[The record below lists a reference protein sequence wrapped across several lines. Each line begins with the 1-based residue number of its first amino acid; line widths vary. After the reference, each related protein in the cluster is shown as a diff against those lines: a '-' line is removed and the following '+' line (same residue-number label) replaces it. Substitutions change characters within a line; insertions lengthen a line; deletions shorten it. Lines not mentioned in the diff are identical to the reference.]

1 MARMKATSP
10 SNRHSQSILAFGICS
25 RIKKMKTSLRMFRPW
40 QVLNSIT
47 IEHLWALTVLVGIFV
62 FVNTHPIR
70 PHDFWWH
77 MAVGREILE
86 TGQIPQGDT
95 FSQTMRGAPY
105 PSYQAFWLMEAAMY
119 GVYRLGGA
127 ALTVLLHGVVIT
139 AAYALLLWLGRR
151 VSGSWRAAA
160 AGTLFAA
167 ALGLNDWNVRPQ
179 AITFAIAALFLL
191 AIHEYRQTQRRAW
204 LVVFPLGMVLWVNSH
219 GTFPLGLALMAF
231 WVADE
236 GWKALQSGDI
246 TWTSLRQAF
255 QTPLLTLALSLVA
268 CALSPRGLGTF
279 AYVSGMT
286 SDPIIQN
293 LVPEWAPPTFDTLGG
308 QLFFGGLL
316 LSAAILAL
324 SPKRPTPSQLLTF
337 LAFGG
342 LGMRTSR
349 GSIWFGLVM
358 APVLAE
364 HVARLGEE
372 MRKRKGEKAEKR
384 KSEKAGRREGE
395 KADLQNQK
403 SKIENVLNLALVGL
417 LLWGAVL
424 SLPWF
429 KALWPLAPE
438 KRGLISAETPIA
450 ATEFLLQERLPGP
463 LFHAMSFGSYL
474 IWAAQPEYP
483 VFVDGRIELYP
494 ADLWLDYLHISAAAP
509 GWEAT
514 LEKYGIQTLMLS
526 PQEQAGLVAAVQDA
540 SAWREMYRDNS
551 AMIFTRVR

>member
-10 SNRHSQSILAFGICS
+10 LNRHSQSILAFGICS

-47 IEHLWALTVLVGIFV
+47 IEHLWVLTVLVSIFV

-86 TGQIPQGDT
+86 TGQIPQVDT
-95 FSQTMRGAPY
+95 FSQTMRGTPY

-119 GVYRLGGA
+119 RVYRLGGA
-127 ALTVLLHGVVIT
+127 TLTVLLHGVVIT
-139 AAYALLLWLGRR
+139 AAYALLIWLGQRI
-151 VSGSWRAAA
+151 SGSWRAAA
-160 AGTLFAA
+160 VGTLFAA

-179 AITFAIAALFLL
+179 AVTFAIAALFLL

-204 LVVFPLGMVLWVNSH
+204 LVVFPLGMALWVNSH
-219 GTFPLGLALMAF
+219 GTFPLGLALIAF
-231 WVADE
+231 WTADE

-246 TWTSLRQAF
+246 TWASLRRALQA
-255 QTPLLTLALSLVA
+255 PLLTLALSLAA

-279 AYVSGMT
+279 AYVSGMA

-324 SPKRPTPSQLLTF
+324 SPKRPSPSQLLTF

-342 LGMRTSR
+342 LGMRTLR

-364 HVARLGEE
+364 HVAHIGEE
-372 MRKRKGEKAEKR
+372 VRRRKGEKT
-384 KSEKAGRREGE
+384 GRRIS
-395 KADLQNQK
+395 KIQNPK
-403 SKIENVLNLALVGL
+403 SKIENVLNLTLVGL
-417 LLWGAVL
+417 LLLGAVL

-494 ADLWLDYLHISAAAP
+494 AELWLDYLHISAAAP
-509 GWEAT
+509 GWEET

-526 PQEQAGLVAAVQDA
+526 PQEQAGLVAAVQNT
-540 SAWREMYRDNS
+540 SAWREVYSDDS
-551 AMIFTRVR
+551 AMIFTRVQ

>member
-1 MARMKATSP
+1 MNQRWNK
-10 SNRHSQSILAFGICS
+10 F
-25 RIKKMKTSLRMFRPW
+25 
-40 QVLNSIT
+40 T

-77 MAVGREILE
+77 IAAGRELTL
-86 TGQIPQGDT
+86 TGAIPLVDNA
-95 FSQTMRGAPY
+95 SQTMAGAPY
-105 PSYQAFWLMEAAMY
+105 PAYQTYWLMEWVLY
-119 GVYRLGGA
+119 QVYRLGGA
-127 ALTVLLHGVVIT
+127 PWIVLFQTAIVT
-139 AAYALLLWLGRR
+139 AAYSLMLGLARR

-160 AGTLFAA
+160 LATLCAA
-167 ALGLNDWNVRPQ
+167 ALGMNDWNVRPQ
-179 AITFAIAALFLL
+179 TITFLLGASFLNLIHAYRQKPRPWLL
-191 AIHEYRQTQRRAW
+191 A
-204 LVVFPLGMVLWVNSH
+204 LFPLGMLIWVNSH
-219 GTFPLGLALMAF
+219 GTYPLGLLLLAL
-231 WVADE
+231 WVADA
-236 GWKALQSGDI
+236 GWDALLSKD
-246 TWTSLRQAF
+246 WR
-255 QTPLLTLALSLVA
+255 PLLAPVSTLSASALA
-268 CALSPRGLGTF
+268 CLLNPRGIGVIG
-279 AYVSGMT
+279 YVSAMT
-286 SDPIIQN
+286 TDPIIQN

-324 SPKRPTPSQLLTF
+324 SPKRPSPSQLLTF

-364 HVARLGEE
+364 HVAHIGEE
-372 MRKRKGEKAEKR
+372 VRRRKSEKTKKREGEKAGRR
-384 KSEKAGRREGE
+384 KSEKAN
-395 KADLQNQK
+395 LQNQK

-417 LLWGAVL
+417 LLLGAVL

-494 ADLWLDYLHISAAAP
+494 AELWLDYLHISAAAP
-509 GWEAT
+509 GWEET

-526 PQEQAGLVAAVQDA
+526 PQEQAGLVAAVQNT
-540 SAWREMYRDNS
+540 SAWREVYSDDS
-551 AMIFTRVR
+551 AMIFTRVQ